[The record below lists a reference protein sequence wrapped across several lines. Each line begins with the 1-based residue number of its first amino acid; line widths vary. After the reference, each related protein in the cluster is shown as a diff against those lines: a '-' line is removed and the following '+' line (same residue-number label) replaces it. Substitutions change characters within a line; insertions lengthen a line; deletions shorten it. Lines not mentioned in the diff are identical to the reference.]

1 METSVLRSD
10 GADGVAG
17 PLATAGPRLSGET
30 VEELNRAFADAPPH
44 DTLRWA
50 IECFGERLAF
60 VTSFQA
66 EGMALLDMA
75 WRINPTIRVVTV
87 DSGRLPGE
95 THELIDRVRERYGI
109 AVEVYAPDANALES
123 FVSAEGTNSFYRSV
137 TLRLRCCDIR
147 KVAPLRRALSGY
159 DAWVTGRRRDHTT
172 TRRSIATVE
181 VDDVH
186 GGLIKLN
193 PLAGWTA
200 EQVWDYIRERDLPY
214 NALYDQG
221 YTSIG
226 CAPCTRPTRPGEDPR
241 SGRWWWEGVTPKEC
255 GIHLTLSP
263 TGAGQRPEQPHA
275 TRGAG
280 AST

>member
-1 METSVLRSD
+1 
-10 GADGVAG
+10 
-17 PLATAGPRLSGET
+17 LATAGPRLSGET
-30 VEELNRAFADAPPH
+30 VEELNRAFADAPPQ

-66 EGMALLDMA
+66 EGMAILDMA
-75 WRINPTIRVVTV
+75 WRIDPTIRVVTV

-95 THELIDRVRERYGI
+95 THELIDRVRERYRVT
-109 AVEVYAPDANALES
+109 VEVYAPDATELES
-123 FVSAEGTNSFYRSV
+123 FVRVEGVNPFYHSV

-147 KVAPLRRALSGY
+147 KVAPLRRALRGY
-159 DAWVTGRRRDHTT
+159 DAWVTGRRRDQST
-172 TRRSIATVE
+172 TRRSIPTVE
-181 VDDVH
+181 FDDEH
-186 GGLIKLN
+186 GGPIKLN
-193 PLAGWTA
+193 PLARWTA
-200 EQVWDYIRERDLPY
+200 EQVWEYTHERGVPY

-226 CAPCTRPTRPGEDPR
+226 CAPCTRPTRSGEDPR
-241 SGRWWWEGVTPKEC
+241 AGRWWWEGETPKEC

-263 TGAGQRPEQPHA
+263 AEAGQRPEQRNA

-280 AST
+280 GSA